1 MIEFVAILT
10 FLLITSS
17 LVFAARELV
26 QGSRSCVLIIFPI
39 HFLFCGLPLLLDVVI
54 GVPSYQAFPGFH
66 IAAHDETTTLVYCAY
81 MVFCLGIWWMG
92 YVPRR
97 RQRDQLLP
105 RHALRVRDQLSPAR
119 QFAVCALLLLP
130 FVLVALA
137 PDPWMYAEYTSHD
150 RELYFRDA
158 ERHYHMWV
166 SRAIQASLL
175 ASAILLFFS
184 RKLLPSLTSLIP
196 IVGADCWLSGKRNA
210 IATVLVLWIYSL
222 WRRGALQ
229 GKQLIT
235 ACVIGGV
242 GLLAF
247 SGYYQT
253 QLRFSDQF
261 VENKT
266 SEFWYNNYRIDYG
279 REDTIKLNIYA
290 LLHPNEMQILDYRG
304 QSLEIIATM
313 WVPRRFWPNKPPSY
327 SHFVTTA
334 AMGIARDV
342 GGGVTTTWLCEAIA
356 NFGWFGFL
364 IGPLLIL
371 VVCRV
376 GDAASSETVHFLTLL
391 VAVGLQ
397 TVHIAP
403 WAVPAAAWFVLSMR
417 EILSLQLPA
426 RRPAVGRVSRQTLT
440 TSRRPLSANPRPW
453 LRPAAS
459 RANMRRPIRVSQPRP
474 LRKPVGD
481 RASSAPISDK

>member
-1 MIEFVAILT
+1 MIEFVALLT
-10 FLLITSS
+10 FFLITSS
-17 LVFAARELV
+17 LVFAARELIR
-26 QGSRSCVLIIFPI
+26 GSRSCVLIIFPI
-39 HFLFCGLPLLLDVVI
+39 HFLFCGLPLLLDVAI

-66 IAAHDETTTLVYCAY
+66 IAAHDEMTTLVYCAY
-81 MVFCLGIWWMG
+81 MVLCLGIWWMG

-97 RQRDQLLP
+97 HQRDQLLP
-105 RHALRVRDQLSPAR
+105 RHALDWRDQLSPAR
-119 QFAVCALLLLP
+119 QFAVCVLLIAP

-137 PDPWMYAEYTSHD
+137 PDPWMYTEYTSHD

-196 IVGADCWLSGKRNA
+196 IVSADCWLSGKRNA

-222 WRRGALQ
+222 WRRGSLQ

-235 ACVIGGV
+235 ACVVAGA

-290 LLHPNEMQILDYRG
+290 MLHPHEMQILDYRG

-313 WVPRRFWPNKPPSY
+313 WVPRRFWPDKPPSY

-417 EILSLQLPA
+417 ELFSRQRTSSRLTT
-426 RRPAVGRVSRQTLT
+426 RRVSR
-440 TSRRPLSANPRPW
+440 RPQGPTRLPSVKSPRPW
-453 LRPAAS
+453 LRPPTF
-459 RANMRRPIRVSQPRP
+459 RANQRESIHVGRP
-474 LRKPVGD
+474 RKMTKTLGD
-481 RASSAPISDK
+481 RPNNASDANR